1 MYVNLVGVA
10 VAGEDGM
17 AQAGAAG
24 GEEEETQN
32 ASKPG
37 RVHTRPI
44 VSVLVSS
51 AKVCVSHIHYL

>member
-1 MYVNLVGVA
+1 MYVNLVDVA

-17 AQAGAAG
+17 AQAGAG
-24 GEEEETQN
+24 GVEEEETQN

-51 AKVCVSHIHYL
+51 AKVSVSHIYYL